1 MRQNYYHEKAIVR
14 KLVAQ
19 AVSNDFSIVVTSEYD
34 TSEPSQS
41 FNDIWADVEQ
51 GDDVD
56 LLIFNN
62 HGVFQGRVLL
72 IGGLGN
78 ELLADNSTRYEM
90 FLSDAKALSDKLS
103 DI

>member
-19 AVSNDFSIVVTSEYD
+19 AVSNDFNIVVTSEYD

-41 FNDIWADVEQ
+41 FNDIWADIQ
-51 GDDVD
+51 YGDDAD
-56 LLIFNN
+56 LFIYNN
-62 HGVFQGRVLL
+62 QGVFQGRVVL

-78 ELLADNSTRYEM
+78 ELLADNSTRYEHFM
-90 FLSDAKALSDKLS
+90 SDANALSDKLS

>member
-19 AVSNDFSIVVTSEYD
+19 AVSNDFNIVVTSEYY

-62 HGVFQGRVLL
+62 HGVFQGSVLL

-78 ELLADNSTRYEM
+78 ELLAYNSTRYEM
-90 FLSDAKALSDKLS
+90 FLSDANALSDKLS

>member
-19 AVSNDFSIVVTSEYD
+19 AVSNDFNIVVTSEQD

-41 FNDIWADVEQ
+41 FNDIWADVVQ

-56 LLIFNN
+56 LVIFNN

-78 ELLADNSTRYEM
+78 EILADNSTRYEHFM
-90 FLSDAKALSDKLS
+90 SDANALSDKLS

>member
-19 AVSNDFSIVVTSEYD
+19 AVSNDFNIVVTSEYD

-51 GDDVD
+51 GDHVD

-90 FLSDAKALSDKLS
+90 FLSDANALSDKLS

>member
-19 AVSNDFSIVVTSEYD
+19 AVSNDFNIVVTSEYG

-72 IGGLGN
+72 IVGLGN
-78 ELLADNSTRYEM
+78 ELLVDNSTRYEM
-90 FLSDAKALSDKLS
+90 FLSDANALSDKLS

>member
-19 AVSNDFSIVVTSEYD
+19 AVSNDFNIVVTSEYD

-41 FNDIWADVEQ
+41 FNDIWAYVVQ

-90 FLSDAKALSDKLS
+90 FLSDANALSDKLS

>member
-19 AVSNDFSIVVTSEYD
+19 AVSNDFNIVVATEYD

-41 FNDIWADVEQ
+41 FDAIWADIQQ

-56 LLIFNN
+56 LVIFNN
-62 HGVFQGRVLL
+62 QGMFQGRVLL

-90 FLSDAKALSDKLS
+90 FLSEANALSDKLS